1 MKKRVLALMLAG
13 MMAMTACGSADKAAD
28 QTEETTET
36 TETTETADEGTAES
50 TLEYDADTTT
60 DGLPIVEDTV
70 EDLGIDAFMTAGNY
84 IGVEVS
90 DADVTATEE
99 AIDSQVASN
108 LSYYPLVYTDAD
120 KTVEDGDT
128 VNLDYSGSIDG
139 VVFEGGTA
147 EAYDLVIGS
156 GSFIDDFEEQLIG
169 LHIGDESE
177 VEVTFPEEYHS
188 EDLAGKDAVFAVKIN
203 TISRV
208 LTEVT
213 DEWLEENADGV
224 SEAEYRNSVKEELE
238 KSNLAVYSMN
248 NFCMSVDFIQFP
260 KDRIDHCFEMLV
272 GYYDSYAAMYGYTF
286 EQFLESMGATVEDIK
301 GEAENIVRYWLVYD
315 YVCEKEGITEESDMY
330 KKHLDTCLAMYGV
343 PTLEALLEGGYGT
356 EFDVEYTVKQMC
368 VEEIINDNAVIVPAE
383 ATAEETA
390 EEE

>member
-1 MKKRVLALMLAG
+1 MKKRVLVLMLAG
-13 MMAMTACGSADKAAD
+13 MMAMTACGSEKQAAD

-36 TETTETADEGTAES
+36 TETTETAEEGTEETAVA
-50 TLEYDADTTT
+50 YDSDVTT
-60 DGLPIVEDTV
+60 DGLPIVEDKV

-84 IGVEVS
+84 LGVEVS
-90 DADVTATEE
+90 EADVTATEE

-108 LSYYPLVYTDAD
+108 LSYYPLVYTNAD

-139 VVFEGGTA
+139 VVFDGGTA

-177 VEVTFPEEYHS
+177 VEVTFPEDYHS

-203 TISRV
+203 SISRV

-224 SEAEYRNSVKEELE
+224 SEAEYRESVKEELE
-238 KSNLAVYSMN
+238 KSNLAAFSMN
-248 NFCMSVDFIQFP
+248 NFCMSVEFSQFP
-260 KDRIDHCFEMLV
+260 KDRIDQCFEMLV

-286 EQFLESMGATVEDIK
+286 DQFLEAMGATVEDIK

-315 YVCEKEGITEESDMY
+315 YVCDKEGITAESDVY

-343 PTLEALLEGGYGT
+343 TTLEELLEGGYGT
-356 EFDVEYTVKQMC
+356 EFDVDYTVKQMC

-383 ATAEETA
+383 ETAAEE
-390 EEE
+390 

>member
-1 MKKRVLALMLAG
+1 MKKRVLVLMLAG
-13 MMAMTACGSADKAAD
+13 MMAMTACGSEKQAAD

-36 TETTETADEGTAES
+36 TETTETAEEGTEETAVA
-50 TLEYDADTTT
+50 YDSDVTT
-60 DGLPIVEDTV
+60 DGLPIVEDKV

-84 IGVEVS
+84 LGVEVS
-90 DADVTATEE
+90 EADVTATEE

-108 LSYYPLVYTDAD
+108 LSYYPLVYTNAD

-139 VVFEGGTA
+139 VVFDGGTA

-177 VEVTFPEEYHS
+177 VEVTFPEDYHS

-203 TISRV
+203 SISRV

-224 SEAEYRNSVKEELE
+224 SEAEYRKSVKEELE
-238 KSNLAVYSMN
+238 KSNLAAFSMN
-248 NFCMSVDFIQFP
+248 NFCMSVEFSQFP
-260 KDRIDHCFEMLV
+260 KDRIDQCFEMLV

-286 EQFLESMGATVEDIK
+286 DQFLEAMGATVEDIK

-315 YVCEKEGITEESDMY
+315 YVCDKEGITAESDVY

-343 PTLEALLEGGYGT
+343 TTLEELLEGGYGT
-356 EFDVEYTVKQMC
+356 EFDVDYTVKQMC

-383 ATAEETA
+383 ETAAEE
-390 EEE
+390 